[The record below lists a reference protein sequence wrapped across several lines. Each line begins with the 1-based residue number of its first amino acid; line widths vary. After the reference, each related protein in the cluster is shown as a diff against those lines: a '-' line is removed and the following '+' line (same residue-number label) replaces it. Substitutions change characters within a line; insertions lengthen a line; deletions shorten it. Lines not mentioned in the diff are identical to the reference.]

1 MIKLLFAAMFC
12 VLVQAALAETTTV
25 KVMSYNIL
33 HGVNLQGENT
43 LVAQGE
49 LIRRLDPDVVALQE
63 VDRRVQRSGGVDQVT
78 VLADKAGA
86 AARWFCKHYDYQ
98 GGEYGLGF
106 VSKLALNTSGNQ
118 CHRIPLINNDG
129 STETRALLAA
139 EAMLDDGTT
148 ITVVSVHMGLNQ
160 STRLAQAAEIV
171 RLFGLHE
178 RVILCGD
185 MNAESGTP
193 EMQILERAF
202 KNVGSPEL
210 TFPTGKP
217 TKKID
222 FIMVRPMDA
231 KVSAFRV
238 LDEVT
243 LSDHYPI
250 WAEIEM
256 PLAGKK

>member
-1 MIKLLFAAMFC
+1 MNKPLFAAMFC
-12 VLVQAALAETTTV
+12 MLVQVALAETTTV
-25 KVMSYNIL
+25 RVMSYNIL
-33 HGVNLQGENT
+33 HGVNQHGENT
-43 LVAQGE
+43 LIAQGE
-49 LIRRLDPDVVALQE
+49 LIRRLDPHVVALQE

-78 VLADKAGA
+78 ILADKGGA
-86 AARWFCKHYDYQ
+86 AASWFCKHYDYQ

-106 VSKLALNTSGNQ
+106 LSKLTLTTSGNQ

-139 EAMLDDGTT
+139 EAMLGDGTT
-148 ITVVSVHMGLNQ
+148 ITVVNVHMGLNQ
-160 STRLAQAAEIV
+160 PTRLAQAVEIV

-185 MNAESGTP
+185 MNAEPGTP
-193 EMQILERAF
+193 EMQILEKAF
-202 KNVGSPEL
+202 KDVGSQQL
-210 TFPTGKP
+210 TFPAGKP

-231 KVSAFRV
+231 SVSAFRV
-238 LDEVT
+238 LEEVT
-243 LSDHYPI
+243 LSDHYPV

-256 PLAGKK
+256 PLAGNY